1 MYQDDKIK
9 NVSFSQPHVKWQFY
23 CTEDFTKGQCNAT
36 SLCWYQCSSDRDVSV
51 SCQQTHEHFIQVFNV
66 IQLFTPPA
74 PCPAPAQCE
83 YNLVSH
89 ETWKLAWLAPAPAR
103 LGGSARLGAGSCCLG
118 WKLSSPRLASLRSSQ
133 LKLLPRCGSDLVTN
147 MITELA
153 TIFSTWSDNLSV
165 EHFLTVGI
173 FINLMFFC
181 AWVSS
186 TLPAQKLVT
195 YTVACGA
202 IPIASPG
209 PGSVSRLESG
219 KISCS
224 RSSQQLSNDVAH
236 LAVMKHF

>member
-118 WKLSSPRLASLRSSQ
+118 WKLSSPRLAPVQPAETPSKVWQWLSDQHDNRARNNFLNMVRQLIRRTFFNGRDFYKPYVFLR
-133 LKLLPRCGSDLVTN
+133 
-147 MITELA
+147 M
-153 TIFSTWSDNLSV
+153 
-165 EHFLTVGI
+165 
-173 FINLMFFC
+173 
-181 AWVSS
+181 
-186 TLPAQKLVT
+186 
-195 YTVACGA
+195 
-202 IPIASPG
+202 
-209 PGSVSRLESG
+209 
-219 KISCS
+219 
-224 RSSQQLSNDVAH
+224 SQQHSSSSETCDLHRGVWCDSYSEPGTRVCQSSR
-236 LAVMKHF
+236 VW